1 MLQDAS
7 VCKPSGSG
15 RIPAMKE
22 NAGAQR
28 VTLVTGATR
37 GIGRA
42 ISEKLAA
49 QNHRIVGMARAGA
62 DAAFPGEVVVAD
74 LLDEQSVKRALADI
88 VARYEVTGLV
98 NNAGLNHIQKLGEID
113 LAKFDEVIA
122 VNLRAAIQCAQAVL
136 PAMLRARFGRIVNV
150 TSRAAI
156 GRVTTSSYT
165 AAKAGLAAMTRSW
178 ALELADKNI
187 TVNAVGPGPT
197 ETEMWNKNNPPDS
210 PTTRAHIARIPM
222 QRMGHPEEIAGAV
235 AYFMGEDASFTTG
248 QHLFVC
254 GGLSIA

>member
-1 MLQDAS
+1 MTAHDDKLA
-7 VCKPSGSG
+7 
-15 RIPAMKE
+15 
-22 NAGAQR
+22 AQR
-28 VTLVTGATR
+28 VTLITGATR

-42 ISEKLAA
+42 IAEKLAT
-49 QNHRIVGMARAGA
+49 QNHLIVGIARAKGGT
-62 DAAFPGEVVVAD
+62 AFPGEVFVAD
-74 LLDEQSVKRALADI
+74 LRDTQSVKNALADI
-88 VARYEVTGLV
+88 VGRYAVTGLV

-113 LAKFDEVIA
+113 LAAFDEVIA

-136 PAMLRARFGRIVNV
+136 PAMLRARFGRIVNI
-150 TSRAAI
+150 TSRASL
-156 GRVTTSSYT
+156 GRATTSSYS
-165 AAKAGLAAMTRSW
+165 AAKAGLVAMTRSW

-222 QRMGHPEEIAGAV
+222 GRMGQPAEIAGAV
-235 AYFMGEDASFTTG
+235 AYFMSEEASFTTG

-254 GGLSIA
+254 GGLSIGSPTV

>member
-1 MLQDAS
+1 MSD
-7 VCKPSGSG
+7 KP
-15 RIPAMKE
+15 
-22 NAGAQR
+22 NAQR

-42 ISEKLAA
+42 ICEKLAA
-49 QNHRIVGMARAGA
+49 RDHRIVGIARARG
-62 DAAFPGEVVVAD
+62 DSSFPGEVFVAD

-88 VARYEVTGLV
+88 VRRYEVTGLV

-136 PAMLRARFGRIVNV
+136 PAMLHAHFGRIVNI
-150 TSRAAI
+150 TSRALL
-156 GRVTTSSYT
+156 GRATTSSYT

-210 PTTRAHIARIPM
+210 PATRAHIARIPM
-222 QRMGHPEEIAGAV
+222 QRMGRPEEIAGAV
-235 AYFMGEDASFTTG
+235 AYFMSEDAGFTTG

-254 GGLSIA
+254 GGLSIGSPMV

>member
-1 MLQDAS
+1 MMARAE
-7 VCKPSGSG
+7 KPV
-15 RIPAMKE
+15 AE
-22 NAGAQR
+22 R

-42 ISEKLAA
+42 IAEKLAA
-49 QNHRIVGMARAGA
+49 QNHRIVGIARSLT
-62 DAAFPGEVVVAD
+62 DAAFPGEIFVAD
-74 LLDEQSVKRALADI
+74 LRDEQSLKRALTAI
-88 VARYEVTGLV
+88 VGRYAVTGLV

-113 LAKFDEVIA
+113 LAAFDEVIA
-122 VNLRAAIQCAQAVL
+122 VNLRAAVQCAQAVL
-136 PAMLRARFGRIVNV
+136 PAMLRAGFGRIVNI
-150 TSRAAI
+150 TSRALL
-156 GRVTTSSYT
+156 GRATTSSYS
-165 AAKAGLAAMTRSW
+165 AAKAGLVAMTRSW

-222 QRMGHPEEIAGAV
+222 GRMGQPDEIAGAV
-235 AYFMGEDASFTTG
+235 AYFMSEEASFTTG

-254 GGLSIA
+254 GGLSIGSPMV

>member
-1 MLQDAS
+1 MMARS
-7 VCKPSGSG
+7 EKP
-15 RIPAMKE
+15 AAE
-22 NAGAQR
+22 R

-42 ISEKLAA
+42 IAEKLAA
-49 QNHRIVGMARAGA
+49 QNHRIVGIARSMA
-62 DAAFPGEVVVAD
+62 DAAFPGEIFVAD
-74 LLDEQSVKRALADI
+74 LRDEQSLKRALTAI
-88 VARYEVTGLV
+88 VGRYAVTGLV

-113 LAKFDEVIA
+113 LAAFDEVIA

-136 PAMLRARFGRIVNV
+136 PDMLRARFGRIVNI
-150 TSRAAI
+150 TSRALL
-156 GRVTTSSYT
+156 GRATTSSYS

-197 ETEMWNKNNPPDS
+197 ETDMWNKNNPPDS

-222 QRMGHPEEIAGAV
+222 GRMGQPDEIAGAV
-235 AYFMGEDASFTTG
+235 AYFMSEEASFTTG

-254 GGLSIA
+254 GGLSIGSPMV

>member
-1 MLQDAS
+1 MSD
-7 VCKPSGSG
+7 KP
-15 RIPAMKE
+15 
-22 NAGAQR
+22 NAQR

-42 ISEKLAA
+42 ICEKLAA
-49 QNHRIVGMARAGA
+49 QDHRIVGIARARG
-62 DAAFPGEVVVAD
+62 DSGFPGEVFAAD

-88 VARYEVTGLV
+88 VQRYEVTGLV

-136 PAMLRARFGRIVNV
+136 PAMLRAQFGRIVNI
-150 TSRAAI
+150 TSRALL
-156 GRVTTSSYT
+156 GRATTSSYT

-210 PTTRAHIARIPM
+210 PATRAHIARIPM
-222 QRMGHPEEIAGAV
+222 QRMGRPEEIAGAV
-235 AYFMGEDASFTTG
+235 AYFMSDEAGFTTG

-254 GGLSIA
+254 GGLSIGSPMV